1 MQARGN
7 HASPRHGEPEACP
20 DGGGKLSTDQGKVQ
34 VLKPVVWQNLRDE
47 VAMDVDEDEQ
57 GTQRVK
63 RVPDYGIEVDFDSL
77 SDGDRDVRCLLYLPL
92 QEKGLNEWS

>member
-1 MQARGN
+1 M
-7 HASPRHGEPEACP
+7 SP
-20 DGGGKLSTDQGKVQ
+20 KLTCV
-34 VLKPVVWQNLRDE
+34 QNLRDE

-77 SDGDRDVRCLLYLPL
+77 SDADRNVRCPHIYPSFERRLI
-92 QEKGLNEWS
+92 GWW

>member
-1 MQARGN
+1 M
-7 HASPRHGEPEACP
+7 
-20 DGGGKLSTDQGKVQ
+20 
-34 VLKPVVWQNLRDE
+34 QNLRDE

-77 SDGDRDVRCLLYLPL
+77 SDADRNVRCPTLFRGETNWPW
-92 QEKGLNEWS
+92 WSRKRA